1 MSEFVCRVADADG
14 RVFSHVEAANTLDEA
29 RQKLAERGLFVY
41 SVEARGGRV
50 GSLLRRRT
58 GRQIGGS
65 DFLILNQQFNT
76 LIKAGL
82 PILRALELLAA
93 RASSSRLRPV
103 VEQIRDH
110 VREGKSLSEAVDEAG
125 VFSKVYSTAI
135 LAGEKSGNL
144 PGVLDYYIAYQRVST
159 GVKKK
164 IAATLVYPVLLI
176 TVAIIIV
183 TYLVTGVVPRFALLY
198 RDMNVELPTPTR
210 VLIALT
216 VDYRFLFL
224 GFVALLALIAMGVFL
239 WSRTDEG
246 GTALDRFKFRLPLVG
261 DTLLKF
267 QVAQFSRTL
276 STLLTGGTPLV
287 AGLQTATEAITSKL
301 LQSTVAE
308 ATQMVREGESLHAAL
323 ASKGVMPK
331 MAVDMIEVGE
341 SSGAISP
348 MLNSVAEFYEEEV
361 NLRLGAMV
369 AIIEPVLLII
379 MGMFV
384 AFILISDELPLL
396 LGKKLLIRVA
406 TARQIADVLK
416 RTEQSQRVLEQAT
429 EAFALQAPKE
439 E

>member
-1 MSEFVCRVADADG
+1 MGEFVCRVADADG
-14 RVFSHVEAANTLDEA
+14 RVFSQVEAANTLDEA

-41 SVEARGGRV
+41 SVEARGGRI

-58 GRQIGGS
+58 GRHVGGS

-82 PILRALELLAA
+82 PILRALDLLAT
-93 RASSSRLRPV
+93 RASSPRLRPV
-103 VEQIRDH
+103 IAQIRDQ
-110 VREGKSLSEAVDEAG
+110 VREGKSLSEAVDDAG

-144 PGVLDYYIAYQRVST
+144 PGVLDYYITYQRVST

-164 IAATLVYPVLLI
+164 IVATLVYPVLLI
-176 TVAIIIV
+176 SVATIIV
-183 TYLVTGVVPRFALLY
+183 TYLVTGVIPKFALLY

-216 VDYRFLFL
+216 VDYRLVFL
-224 GFVALLALIAMGVFL
+224 GFVVLLALIAMGVFL
-239 WSRTDEG
+239 WSRTEQG
-246 GTALDRFKFRLPLVG
+246 GTAFDRFKFRLPVVG

-276 STLLTGGTPLV
+276 ATLLTGGTPLV
-287 AGLQTATEAITSKL
+287 AALQTATEAITSRL
-301 LQSTVAE
+301 LQSTVAQ

-323 ASKGVMPK
+323 SSKAVMPK
-331 MAVDMIEVGE
+331 LAVDMIEVGE

-361 NLRLGAMV
+361 NLKLAAMV
-369 AIIEPVLLII
+369 AVIEPLLLII
-379 MGMFV
+379 MGLFV
-384 AFILISDELPLL
+384 AFILISLYLPIFSFSIS
-396 LGKKLLIRVA
+396 GAK
-406 TARQIADVLK
+406 
-416 RTEQSQRVLEQAT
+416 
-429 EAFALQAPKE
+429 
-439 E
+439 